1 MSHLNLTF
9 KGTQSIRILAKP
21 NSHFGH
27 YFKII
32 SVMQKHCLGGFVW
45 VDTHNIEINKETRGF
60 KRQTLL
66 QYMHVPV
73 FSVQM

>member
-1 MSHLNLTF
+1 
-9 KGTQSIRILAKP
+9 
-21 NSHFGH
+21 
-27 YFKII
+27 
-32 SVMQKHCLGGFVW
+32 MQKHCLGGFVW
-45 VDTHNIEINKETRGF
+45 VDTRNIEINKETRGF